1 MVFFLNVSWAQHSW
15 TLFSGVHGDYF
26 FTNDSHPCDFFIQN
40 GGHSG
45 NICVQQDLYP
55 FFMIFFL
62 GIRLNSL
69 LEITA
74 FASNPSKLFYDG
86 NRALYQPI
94 WHQNVLL
101 LSNTE
106 LFTLLIA
113 ELNIVT
119 LCWMVSRSFDLVI
132 PIHLQIFPTIQK
144 DKI

>member
-1 MVFFLNVSWAQHSW
+1 MFLERNI
-15 TLFSGVHGDYF
+15 LEPYF
-26 FTNDSHPCDFFIQN
+26 LVCTVIIISPMIAIHVISSYN

-55 FFMIFFL
+55 FFYDFFL

-74 FASNPSKLFYDG
+74 FAFNPSKLFYDG

-94 WHQNVLL
+94 DIKTFCCCQ
-101 LSNTE
+101 TQI

-119 LCWMVSRSFDLVI
+119 LC
-132 PIHLQIFPTIQK
+132 
-144 DKI
+144 

>member
-1 MVFFLNVSWAQHSW
+1 MNVSWAQHSW

-45 NICVQQDLYP
+45 NLCSTGSLSFYHD
-55 FFMIFFL
+55 FFL

-74 FASNPSKLFYDG
+74 FAFNPSNCSMMATGLCTSLYDTKTFCCC
-86 NRALYQPI
+86 QTQI
-94 WHQNVLL
+94 
-101 LSNTE
+101 

-132 PIHLQIFPTIQK
+132 PFIYRFFPPSR
-144 DKI
+144 KIKSSIM